1 MVKSILLKNHNYK
14 INFIEEDDLLTV
26 VDVKTPNGYLVGDLN
41 QSLKRIYFE
50 SLIDAVSFWEK
61 ELNIY

>member
-14 INFIEEDDLLTV
+14 INFIEEDGLLMV
-26 VDVKTPNGYLVGDLN
+26 VDVKTSDGYLVGDLN
-41 QSLKRIYFE
+41 QSLKRMYFE
-50 SLIDAVSFWEK
+50 SLPDAISFWEK